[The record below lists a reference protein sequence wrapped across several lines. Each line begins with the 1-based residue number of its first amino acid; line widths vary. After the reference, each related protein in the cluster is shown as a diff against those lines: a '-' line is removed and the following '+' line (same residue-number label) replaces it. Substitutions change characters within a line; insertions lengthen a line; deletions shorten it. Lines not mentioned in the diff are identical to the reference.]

1 MAVNRY
7 LAEKIV
13 VNWELGTPIS
23 TLKVVWGKTA
33 RRSKEPGGDLIY
45 PDLVVA
51 RTVNVRLN
59 LLSQSVEYV
68 LQAPHKLRK
77 KRAGKTSVVQ
87 ADSKVAFHTITN
99 SISLATSY

>member
-1 MAVNRY
+1 M
-7 LAEKIV
+7 
-13 VNWELGTPIS
+13 
-23 TLKVVWGKTA
+23 
-33 RRSKEPGGDLIY
+33 GDVIIY

-59 LLSQSVEYV
+59 WLSQSVEYV
-68 LQAPHKLRK
+68 LQAPLKVRK

-87 ADSKVAFHTITN
+87 AESKVAFHTVTN

>member
-1 MAVNRY
+1 MG
-7 LAEKIV
+7 EK
-13 VNWELGTPIS
+13 NTS
-23 TLKVVWGKTA
+23 
-33 RRSKEPGGDLIY
+33 RRSKEPGGDLLVFLGVDAILQMWVTSSY
-45 PDLVVA
+45 IDLVVT

-87 ADSKVAFHTITN
+87 ADSKVAFHTVTN